1 MNSVEVFRAL
11 GDPVRLKIV
20 KMVATAGELCVCHI
34 VEELGMSQPAVSHHL
49 TRLRYSGLLK
59 ARKEGQWVYY
69 SLNLNVLEELG
80 IDVLNDLVKAAK
92 SALYKGACYQSDV

>member
-20 KMVATAGELCVCHI
+20 QMVAEAGELCVCHI
-34 VEELGMSQPAVSHHL
+34 VEGLNMAQPAVSHHL

-59 ARKEGQWVYY
+59 ARKEGQWVHY
-69 SLNLNVLEELG
+69 SLNYDVLEKLG
-80 IDVLNDLVKAAK
+80 IDVLNDLVRAAK
-92 SALYKGACYQSDV
+92 STQNESPCCRSDS